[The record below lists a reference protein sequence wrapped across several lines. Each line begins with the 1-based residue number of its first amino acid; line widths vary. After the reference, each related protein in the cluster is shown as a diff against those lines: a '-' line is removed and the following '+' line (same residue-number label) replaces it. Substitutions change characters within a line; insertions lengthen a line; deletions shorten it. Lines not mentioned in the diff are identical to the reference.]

1 MNTSTTSPAPDLPPD
16 LFQRIVIQSP
26 DALICTDRHGTI
38 LVWNQCAE
46 TIFGYA
52 AAEATGQNL
61 DIIIPERFRR
71 VHWDGFNKA
80 VETGKIRRAG
90 QVLTTRATH
99 KSGGKLYVD
108 FSFGLVKDAAGSVIA
123 VLATGRDCTERHL
136 AGAAPKS

>member
-1 MNTSTTSPAPDLPPD
+1 MNTSTTNPGPDLPHD
-16 LFQRIVIQSP
+16 LFQRIVTQSP

-46 TIFGYA
+46 TIFGYTT
-52 AAEATGQNL
+52 AEATGKNL

-71 VHWDGFNKA
+71 VHWNGFNKA
-80 VETGKIRRAG
+80 VETGTIRRAG

-99 KSGGKLYVD
+99 KSGSKLYVD
-108 FSFGLVKDAAGSVIA
+108 FSFGLVKDAAGTVIG

-136 AGAAPKS
+136 AAATLKS